1 MKGQREYRLIEGVAL
16 FLACIAI
23 QINSEVLAQW
33 GFFFYCPAEDT
44 GQTIYATVG
53 LAGALLILGLL
64 TDAFSDPFIGLWS
77 DRTRTKA
84 SWRRIIPISGR
95 RRPFIFWGS
104 IGLTFTG
111 IAFWFPPV
119 DGTSVYNF
127 IYASVI
133 VCLHSAFFFTIVAI
147 PFNSLGPELA
157 RSDQTRV
164 RLGNWIAAGMIVG
177 LAVAVVLPGYLIEAL
192 DPLPQAAAVPEAVAL
207 VADAPSS
214 AVPLPPPESQAE
226 EGPRIISPVG
236 YQRMAM
242 VFAVVS
248 LVLLQFVVW
257 TVRERHDS
265 QLAPAHTPSLTVLFQ
280 ALSNKLFLRYAAV
293 FFLFNIGLLGVQRV
307 LPHWVQLALD
317 GSPKM
322 VSQLMAPFIVM
333 ALVALVFM
341 PALSKRVPIKW
352 LFFASLTIMAVALP
366 FMYPI
371 AVMEAS
377 TKTKM
382 LMSATLFGFC
392 GIGQGML
399 YVLLTPLIGQIID
412 LDAARTG
419 ERREAAYQALHG
431 FNWKASQA
439 LALLVAA
446 MSMKFLGNSMQAP
459 WGVYVLGPLAG
470 VFGLIGMGVCFNYPV
485 IRATKPGVIETVE
498 AEALE

>member
-1 MKGQREYRLIEGVAL
+1 MKSKREYRLIEGVAL

-33 GFFFYCPAEDT
+33 GFYFYCPAEDT
-44 GQTIYATVG
+44 GQTIYASVG

-77 DRTRTKA
+77 DRTRTKPT
-84 SWRRIIPISGR
+84 WRRIIPISGR

-111 IAFWFPPV
+111 IAFWYPPV

-127 IYASVI
+127 IYASLI

-147 PFNSLGPELA
+147 PFNALGPEIA

-164 RLGNWIAAGMIVG
+164 ELGNWIAAGMIVG
-177 LAVAVVLPGYLIEAL
+177 LAVAVVLPGYLIEAF
-192 DPLPQAAAVPEAVAL
+192 DPAGQTGPAPADIAP
-207 VADAPSS
+207 VADAPAS
-214 AVPLPPPESQAE
+214 AVPVPAAEPQAE
-226 EGPRIISPVG
+226 EAPRIISPVG
-236 YQRMAM
+236 YQRTAM

-265 QLAPAHTPSLTVLFQ
+265 SLAPTRTPSINVLLQ
-280 ALSNKLFLRYAAV
+280 ALSNRLFLRYAAV

-307 LPHWVQLALD
+307 LPHWVQLAMD

-333 ALVALVFM
+333 ALVALAFM
-341 PALSKRVPIKW
+341 PVLSKRIPIKW
-352 LFFASLTIMAVALP
+352 LFFTSLTIMAVGLP

-377 TKTKM
+377 TKAKM
-382 LMSATLFGFC
+382 IMSATLFGFC

-446 MSMKFLGNSMQAP
+446 MSMKFLGKSVQEP
-459 WGVYVLGPLAG
+459 WGVFVLGPLAG
-470 VFGLIGMGVCFNYPV
+470 VFGLIGMAVCFNYPV
-485 IRATKPGVIETVE
+485 IREKKPGVIEAVE
-498 AEALE
+498 VEALE